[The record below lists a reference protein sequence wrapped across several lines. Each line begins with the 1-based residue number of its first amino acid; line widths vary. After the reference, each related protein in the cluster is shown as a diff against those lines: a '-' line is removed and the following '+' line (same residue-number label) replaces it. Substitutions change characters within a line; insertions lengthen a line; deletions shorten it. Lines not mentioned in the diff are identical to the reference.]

1 MKTVEQLAEE
11 FDLINSE
18 REQLVYEYNNEYLNA
33 IEALCNAFMKDRLE
47 SLEPVAWFIWRF
59 DGYKETK
66 FYYNVN
72 PLIDTATPLHD
83 ISSLKE

>member
-1 MKTVEQLAEE
+1 MKTVEELAQQVGVHIVISLEASPE
-11 FDLINSE
+11 
-18 REQLVYEYNNEYLNA
+18 LVQRKL
-33 IEALCNAFMKDRLE
+33 EALCNAFMKDRLE